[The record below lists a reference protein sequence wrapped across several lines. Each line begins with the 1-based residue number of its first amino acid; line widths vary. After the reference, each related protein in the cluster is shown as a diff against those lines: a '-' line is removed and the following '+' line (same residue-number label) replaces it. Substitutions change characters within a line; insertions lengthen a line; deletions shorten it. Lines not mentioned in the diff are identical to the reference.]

1 MSTLAPERTAPM
13 TQGGHFADFC
23 REYLRHTKGRWAGNP
38 VELEPFQQ
46 ELMDEALKLDP
57 ETGRRVYSTVLVG
70 LARKNGKSTIA
81 AGLALYML
89 TADGEA
95 GAEVIVAA
103 GSRDQAAIVFDQARA
118 FVDSSPELSDYCD
131 AQRYVIVGP
140 DGGTIKRIAADG
152 RLQHGLNPSCVI
164 VDELHAFQTPRQEE
178 LYAALTT
185 GSHAREEP
193 LTFIITTAGY
203 DRDTI
208 LGRLYD
214 DALRQ
219 ADIER
224 RGGLTIARN
233 ESAGFLMWWYGVPD
247 EHPIDDVSAWL
258 DANPASWIDEDVLV
272 RAKES
277 PTIDE
282 LTFRRLH
289 LNQWTKTREAWLP
302 AGLWE
307 SLASDATIPEGAE
320 VYVGVD
326 VGIVNDTTAVAVA
339 HKLEDGR
346 VVVRAKVWAARDGA
360 VADVVMPG
368 GRVDLTVIEDHVR
381 AIAEKYTVREVVA
394 DPRFFERSMQVLADE
409 GLTVAPIDQASRRM
423 LEAYSGFYTACREEL
438 VTHDGSQV
446 LSRHVESTNATMTE
460 RGWKISRL
468 RNHRIDACVAAV
480 MAHYRAS
487 RSQAESY
494 LLSWDDVEVPA

>member
-1 MSTLAPERTAPM
+1 MSTLAPERTAPL

-38 VELEPFQQ
+38 VDLEPFQQ
-46 ELMDEALKLDP
+46 DLMDEALKLDP
-57 ETGRRVYSTVLVG
+57 ETGRRVYNTVLVG

-118 FVDSSPELSDYCD
+118 FVESSPELVDYCD

-140 DGGTIKRIAADG
+140 EGGTIKRIAADG

-214 DALRQ
+214 DAMRL
-219 ADIER
+219 ADVER

-233 ESAGFLMWWYGVPD
+233 EAAGFLMWWFGVPD
-247 EHPIDDVSAWL
+247 EHPVDDVGAWM
-258 DANPASWIDEDVLV
+258 DANPASWIDQDVLV

-307 SLASDATIPEGAE
+307 SLASDAAIPEGAE

-339 HKLEDGR
+339 YKLEDGR
-346 VVVRAKVWAARDGA
+346 VVLRAKVWAARDGA
-360 VADVVMPG
+360 VADVVLPG

-381 AIAEKYTVREVVA
+381 AIAEKYQVREVVA
-394 DPRFFERSMQVLADE
+394 DPRFFERSLQVLADE

-423 LEAYSGFYTACREEL
+423 LEAYSGFYTACREGL

-468 RNHRIDACVAAV
+468 RNHRIDACVASV
-480 MAHYRAS
+480 MAHSRAS
-487 RSQAESY
+487 RSHNNSY
-494 LLSWDDVEVPA
+494 VLSWDDIEVPA